1 MSNSHNPVMNRML
14 PDTIRQNQAEVD
26 AQFDSIVTSQKM
38 TVGGTGI
45 KILGLFALLVA
56 GAVFAWNLSEE
67 QSFALLLPAGLV
79 GFGLAMWITFSRK
92 IRPAAVMTYAVVQ
105 GVFVGGISSFFD
117 AAYPGIV
124 INAVIGTLTT
134 AGAMFTA
141 YSMGWIKVNAR
152 FTRVMTFALIG
163 YAGFALVNII
173 VSLFTNSSGIY
184 STPFAWL
191 AGLVGVGL
199 AAFTLNLDFEDI
211 SQGAANGLPR
221 EFEWKAAF
229 GLVVT
234 MIWLYLEIL
243 RLLSIFNR
251 D

>member
-1 MSNSHNPVMNRML
+1 MNSHNPVMNRML
-14 PDTIRQNQAEVD
+14 PDTIRQNQMEVD
-26 AQFDSIVTSQKM
+26 AQFDSIVSSEKM
-38 TVGGTGI
+38 TIGGTGI
-45 KILGLFALLVA
+45 KILGLFSLLLA
-56 GAVFAWNLSEE
+56 GAFVAWNVPAVQGLM
-67 QSFALLLPAGLV
+67 LPAALV
-79 GFGLAMWITFSRK
+79 GVGLALWISFSKK
-92 IRPAAVMTYAVVQ
+92 IRPAAVMAYAVVQ
-105 GVFVGGISSFFD
+105 GVFIGSISSYFE

-141 YSMGWIKVNAR
+141 YSMGWIKVTAR
-152 FTRVMTFALIG
+152 FARVMTFAIIG
-163 YAGFALVNII
+163 YAGFALVNLL
-173 VSLFTNSSGIY
+173 VGLFTNSAGVY

-221 EFEWKAAF
+221 EYEWKASF
-229 GLVVT
+229 GLLVT
-234 MIWLYLEIL
+234 MIWLYIEIL

>member
-1 MSNSHNPVMNRML
+1 MNSHNPVMNRML
-14 PDTIRQNQAEVD
+14 PDKIQQNQAEVD
-26 AQFDSIVTSQKM
+26 AQFDSIVSSQKM

-56 GAVFAWNLSEE
+56 GAVFAWNLPME

-79 GFGLAMWITFSRK
+79 GFGLALWITFSRK
-92 IRPAAVMTYAVVQ
+92 IRPAAVMTYAVVE

-124 INAVIGTLTT
+124 MNAVIGTLTT

-211 SQGAANGLPR
+211 SQGAATGLPR
-221 EFEWKAAF
+221 EYEWKAAF

-234 MIWLYLEIL
+234 MIWLYIEIL

>member
-1 MSNSHNPVMNRML
+1 ML

-26 AQFDSIVTSQKM
+26 AQFDSIISSQKM

-45 KILGLFALLVA
+45 KILGLFSLLLT
-56 GAVFAWNLSEE
+56 GAFVAWNVPAV
-67 QSFALLLPAGLV
+67 QALMIPAALV
-79 GFGLAMWITFSRK
+79 GLGLAVWISFSKK
-92 IRPAAVMTYAVVQ
+92 IRPAAVMAYAVVQ
-105 GVFVGGISSFFD
+105 GVFIGTISFFFESQ
-117 AAYPGIV
+117 YEGIV
-124 INAVIGTLTT
+124 MNAVIGTLTT

-141 YSMGWIKVNAR
+141 YSMGWVKVNAR

-163 YAGFALVNII
+163 YAGFAVVNLLVG
-173 VSLFTNSSGIY
+173 LFTNSSGIY
-184 STPFAWL
+184 GTGFGWL

-211 SQGAANGLPR
+211 SQGAATGLPR
-221 EFEWKAAF
+221 EYEWKAAF
-229 GLVVT
+229 GLLVT
-234 MIWLYLEIL
+234 MVWLYLEIL

>member
-1 MSNSHNPVMNRML
+1 MNRML
-14 PDTIRQNQAEVD
+14 PDTIQKNQAEVD

-45 KILGLFALLVA
+45 KILGLFSVLLA
-56 GAVFAWNLSEE
+56 GAFVAWNVPAV
-67 QSFALLLPAGLV
+67 QALMIPAALV
-79 GFGLAMWITFSRK
+79 GFGLALWITFSKK
-92 IRPAAVMTYAVVQ
+92 IRPAAVVTYAAVQ
-105 GVFVGGISSFFD
+105 GIFIGTISSFFE

-141 YSMGWIKVNAR
+141 YSMGWIKVTAR

-221 EFEWKAAF
+221 EYEWKAAF

>member
-1 MSNSHNPVMNRML
+1 ML

-45 KILGLFALLVA
+45 KILGLFSLLLT
-56 GAVFAWNLSEE
+56 GAFVAWNV
-67 QSFALLLPAGLV
+67 PAVQGLMIPAALV
-79 GFGLAMWITFSRK
+79 GLGLALWITFSKK
-92 IRPAAVMTYAVVQ
+92 IRPAAVMAYAVVQ
-105 GVFVGGISSFFD
+105 GVFIGTISSLFESM
-117 AAYPGIV
+117 YPGIV
-124 INAVIGTLTT
+124 MNAVIGTLTT

-141 YSMGWIKVNAR
+141 YSMGWIKVTAR
-152 FTRVMTFALIG
+152 FTRVMTFAIIG
-163 YAGFALVNII
+163 YAGFAVVNLLVG
-173 VSLFTNSSGIY
+173 LFSGTAGVY
-184 STPFAWL
+184 STPFAWV
-191 AGLVGVGL
+191 AGLIGVGL

-221 EFEWKAAF
+221 EYEWKASF

-234 MIWLYLEIL
+234 MIWLYIEIL

-251 D
+251 E

>member
-1 MSNSHNPVMNRML
+1 MNSHNPVMNRML

-26 AQFDSIVTSQKM
+26 AQFDSIISSQKM

-45 KILGLFALLVA
+45 KILGLFSLLLT
-56 GAVFAWNLSEE
+56 GAFVAWNVPAV
-67 QSFALLLPAGLV
+67 QALMIPAALV
-79 GFGLAMWITFSRK
+79 GLGLAVWISFSKK
-92 IRPAAVMTYAVVQ
+92 IRPAAVMAYAVVQ
-105 GVFVGGISSFFD
+105 GVFIGTISFFFESQ
-117 AAYPGIV
+117 YEGIV
-124 INAVIGTLTT
+124 MNAVIGTLTT

-141 YSMGWIKVNAR
+141 YSMGWVKVNAR

-163 YAGFALVNII
+163 YAGFAVVNLLVG
-173 VSLFTNSSGIY
+173 LFTNSSGIY
-184 STPFAWL
+184 GTGFGWL

-211 SQGAANGLPR
+211 SQGAATGLPR
-221 EFEWKAAF
+221 EYEWKAAF
-229 GLVVT
+229 GLLVT
-234 MIWLYLEIL
+234 MVWLYLEIL

>member
-1 MSNSHNPVMNRML
+1 
-14 PDTIRQNQAEVD
+14 
-26 AQFDSIVTSQKM
+26 
-38 TVGGTGI
+38 
-45 KILGLFALLVA
+45 
-56 GAVFAWNLSEE
+56 
-67 QSFALLLPAGLV
+67 
-79 GFGLAMWITFSRK
+79 
-92 IRPAAVMTYAVVQ
+92 MTYAVVQ

-117 AAYPGIV
+117 AVYPGIV
-124 INAVIGTLTT
+124 MNAVIGTLTT

-141 YSMGWIKVNAR
+141 YSMGWIKVTAR

-163 YAGFALVNII
+163 YAGFALVNFIM
-173 VSLFTNSSGIY
+173 SLVTNSSGIY
-184 STPFAWL
+184 SSEFGWL

-234 MIWLYLEIL
+234 MIWLYIEIL

>member
-1 MSNSHNPVMNRML
+1 MNRML
-14 PDTIRQNQAEVD
+14 PAKIQQNQAEVD

-45 KILGLFALLVA
+45 KILGLFSVLLA
-56 GAVFAWNLSEE
+56 GAFVAWNIPAV
-67 QSFALLLPAGLV
+67 QALMIPAALV
-79 GFGLAMWITFSRK
+79 GFGLALWITFSKK
-92 IRPAAVMTYAVVQ
+92 IRPAAVVTYAAVQ
-105 GVFVGGISSFFD
+105 GIFIGTISSFFE

-141 YSMGWIKVNAR
+141 YSMGWIKVTAR

>member
-1 MSNSHNPVMNRML
+1 MNRML
-14 PDTIRQNQAEVD
+14 PVNVQQNQAEVD
-26 AQFDSIVTSQKM
+26 AQFDSIVSSQKM
-38 TVGGTGI
+38 TIGGTGI
-45 KILGLFALLVA
+45 KILGLFSVLLA
-56 GAVFAWNLSEE
+56 GAFVAWNVPAV
-67 QSFALLLPAGLV
+67 QALMIPAALV
-79 GFGLAMWITFSRK
+79 GFGLALWITFSKK
-92 IRPAAVMTYAVVQ
+92 IRPAAVVTYAAVQ
-105 GVFVGGISSFFD
+105 GVFIGTISSYFE

-141 YSMGWIKVNAR
+141 YSMGWIKVTAR

-163 YAGFALVNII
+163 YAGFALVNFII
-173 VSLFTNSSGIY
+173 SLVTSSSGIY
-184 STPFAWL
+184 SSEFGWL

>member
-1 MSNSHNPVMNRML
+1 MNSHNPVMNRML

-26 AQFDSIVTSQKM
+26 AQFDSIISSQKM

-45 KILGLFALLVA
+45 KILGLFSLLLT
-56 GAVFAWNLSEE
+56 GAFVAWNVPAV
-67 QSFALLLPAGLV
+67 QALWLPSVFVA
-79 GFGLAMWITFSRK
+79 FGLAMWITFSKK
-92 IRPAAVMTYAVVQ
+92 IRPAAVIAYAVIE
-105 GVFVGGISSFFD
+105 GIFIGAISFFFESQ
-117 AAYPGIV
+117 YEGIV
-124 INAVIGTLTT
+124 MNAVIGTLTT

-141 YSMGWIKVNAR
+141 YSMGWVKVNAR

-163 YAGFALVNII
+163 YAGFAVVNLLVG
-173 VSLFTNSSGIY
+173 LFTNSSGIY
-184 STPFAWL
+184 GTGFGWL

-211 SQGAANGLPR
+211 SQGAATGLPR
-221 EFEWKAAF
+221 EYEWKAAF
-229 GLVVT
+229 GLLVT
-234 MIWLYLEIL
+234 MVWLYLEIL

>member
-1 MSNSHNPVMNRML
+1 ML

-45 KILGLFALLVA
+45 KILGLFSLLLT
-56 GAVFAWNLSEE
+56 GAFVAWNVPAV
-67 QSFALLLPAGLV
+67 QALMIPAALV
-79 GFGLAMWITFSRK
+79 GLGLALWISFSKK
-92 IRPAAVMTYAVVQ
+92 IRPAAVMAYAVVQ
-105 GVFVGGISSFFD
+105 GVFIGTISSLFESM
-117 AAYPGIV
+117 YPGIV
-124 INAVIGTLTT
+124 MNAVIGTLTT

-141 YSMGWIKVNAR
+141 YSMGWIKVTAR
-152 FTRVMTFALIG
+152 FTRVMTFAIIG
-163 YAGFALVNII
+163 YAGFALVNLL
-173 VSLFTNSSGIY
+173 VGLFTNTAGVY
-184 STPFAWL
+184 STPFAWV
-191 AGLVGVGL
+191 AGLIGVGL

-221 EFEWKAAF
+221 EYEWKASF

-234 MIWLYLEIL
+234 MIWLYIEIL

>member
-1 MSNSHNPVMNRML
+1 MNRML
-14 PDTIRQNQAEVD
+14 PAKIQQNQAEVD

-45 KILGLFALLVA
+45 KILGLFSVLLA
-56 GAVFAWNLSEE
+56 GAFVAWNVPAV
-67 QSFALLLPAGLV
+67 QALMIPAALV
-79 GFGLAMWITFSRK
+79 GFGLALWITFSKK
-92 IRPAAVMTYAVVQ
+92 IRPAAVVTYAAVQ
-105 GVFVGGISSFFD
+105 GIFIGTISSYFE
-117 AAYPGIV
+117 AEYPGIV

-141 YSMGWIKVNAR
+141 YSMGWIKVTAR

-221 EFEWKAAF
+221 EYEWKAAF

>member
-14 PDTIRQNQAEVD
+14 PAKIQQNQAEVD

-45 KILGLFALLVA
+45 KILGLFSVLLA
-56 GAVFAWNLSEE
+56 GAFVAWNVPAV
-67 QSFALLLPAGLV
+67 QALMIPAALV
-79 GFGLAMWITFSRK
+79 GFGLALWITFSKK
-92 IRPAAVMTYAVVQ
+92 IRPAAVVTYAAVQ
-105 GVFVGGISSFFD
+105 GIFIGTISSYFE
-117 AAYPGIV
+117 AEYPGIV

-141 YSMGWIKVNAR
+141 YSMGWIKVTAR

-221 EFEWKAAF
+221 EYEWKAAF

>member
-1 MSNSHNPVMNRML
+1 M
-14 PDTIRQNQAEVD
+14 TI
-26 AQFDSIVTSQKM
+26 
-38 TVGGTGI
+38 GGTGI
-45 KILGLFALLVA
+45 KILGLFSLLLA
-56 GAVFAWNLSEE
+56 GAFVAWNVPAVQGLM
-67 QSFALLLPAGLV
+67 LPAALV
-79 GFGLAMWITFSRK
+79 GVGLALWISFSKK
-92 IRPAAVMTYAVVQ
+92 IRPAAVMAYAVVQ
-105 GVFVGGISSFFD
+105 GVFIGSISSFFE

-141 YSMGWIKVNAR
+141 YSMGWIKVTAR
-152 FTRVMTFALIG
+152 FTRVMTFAIIG
-163 YAGFALVNII
+163 YAGFAVVNLLVG
-173 VSLFTNSSGIY
+173 LFTGSSGIY

-221 EFEWKAAF
+221 EYEWKASF
-229 GLVVT
+229 GLLVT
-234 MIWLYLEIL
+234 MIWLYIEIL

-251 D
+251 E